1 MIPSLDL
8 RLRTLMR
15 ALSEVILPAI
25 DPKNSLAQEQ
35 ARLVLGHLHVM
46 SQQVGREASLD
57 ALEDEGTRQLA
68 FALLAAADGGVH
80 TRAAQAAL
88 ALAVNGSRA
97 AMLEAIDELIFASG
111 IDGSADFRQHS
122 TRIVLDDARAS
133 SWRGRAW
140 FKAMGFDATPDALPD
155 IPALLAAPP
164 AH

>member
-25 DPKNSLAQEQ
+25 DAKNSLAQEQ

-46 SQQVGREASLD
+46 SQQMGREASLE
-57 ALEDEGTRQLA
+57 AREDEDARQLS
-68 FALLAAADGGVH
+68 FALLAAADGGAE
-80 TRAAQAAL
+80 TRAAQAEL
-88 ALAVNGSRA
+88 ALAVNGSRT
-97 AMLEAIDELIFASG
+97 AMLAAIDALILASG
-111 IDGSADFRQHS
+111 IDGSADFRQQS
-122 TRIVLDDARAS
+122 TRIVLADARAS